1 MSRVLQIVFVIIVG
15 IFGLAFYVRN
25 KHEVILNYFTGTVS
39 VDLALI
45 VVGAF
50 GVGGIAGVLVMVA
63 RVARLKRELKRL
75 SHKNKVINRELSS
88 LRAIPINDAS

>member
-1 MSRVLQIVFVIIVG
+1 MAFIIIVG

-25 KHEVILNYFTGTVS
+25 KHEVILNYFTGTIS
-39 VDLALI
+39 VDLAWI

-50 GVGGIAGVLVMVA
+50 GVGGVAGVLVMVA

-75 SHKNKVINRELSS
+75 SRKSEIIDRELSS
-88 LRAIPINDAS
+88 LRAISINDAS